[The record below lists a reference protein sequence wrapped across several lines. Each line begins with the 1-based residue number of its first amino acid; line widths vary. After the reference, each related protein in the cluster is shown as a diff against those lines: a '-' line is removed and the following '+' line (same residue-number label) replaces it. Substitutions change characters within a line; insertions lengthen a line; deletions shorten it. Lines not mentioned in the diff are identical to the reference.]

1 MSGYTRRPEWLK
13 LRPLNSIALSSI
25 RSVSRDLKLNTVCD
39 SARCPNRPEC
49 FARNTATFML
59 LGDICTRNCTFC
71 AVKNGRPAS
80 PDPMEPGHI
89 VAAIAKLNLRYVVIT
104 SVTRDDLPDGG
115 ASQFASTIQ
124 AIRQYDPDIRVEVLI
139 PDFKGSLSALKLVI
153 DACPSV
159 LNHNVETIPRLYAE
173 VRPEADYRRSIR
185 ILEQTKLF
193 NNEILTKSG
202 FMLGLGE
209 SRQEVIEL
217 MANLRKAGC
226 DILTIGQYLQP
237 SLKHHKVISFI
248 RPEEFEDY
256 ARIGKL
262 LGFRKVIAG
271 PLVRSSFNAAE
282 SYLAAKR
289 GDLTPIV

>member
-1 MSGYTRRPEWLK
+1 
-13 LRPLNSIALSSI
+13 
-25 RSVSRDLKLNTVCD
+25 
-39 SARCPNRPEC
+39 
-49 FARNTATFML
+49 
-59 LGDICTRNCTFC
+59 
-71 AVKNGRPAS
+71 
-80 PDPMEPGHI
+80 MEPEHI
-89 VAAIAKLNLRYVVIT
+89 VAAIARLNLRYVVIT

-115 ASQFASTIQ
+115 ASQFAQTIRS
-124 AIRQYDPDIRVEVLI
+124 IRQYDPSIRVAVLI
-139 PDFKGSLSALKLVI
+139 PDFNGSLYALNLVTN
-153 DACPSV
+153 ACPSV
-159 LNHNVETIPRLYAE
+159 LNHNVETIPRLDAE

-185 ILEQTKLF
+185 VLEQTKLL

-237 SLKHHKVISFI
+237 SLKHHKVLDFI

-256 ARIGKL
+256 ARVGKL

-271 PLVRSSFNAAE
+271 PLVRSSFNAAAA
-282 SYLAAKR
+282 YLE
-289 GDLTPIV
+289 LLC

>member
-271 PLVRSSFNAAE
+271 SLVRSSFNAAE
-282 SYLAAKR
+282 AYLAAKR

>member
-159 LNHNVETIPRLYAE
+159 LNHNVETIPRLCCQ
-173 VRPEADYRRSIR
+173 S
-185 ILEQTKLF
+185 
-193 NNEILTKSG
+193 
-202 FMLGLGE
+202 
-209 SRQEVIEL
+209 
-217 MANLRKAGC
+217 
-226 DILTIGQYLQP
+226 
-237 SLKHHKVISFI
+237 
-248 RPEEFEDY
+248 
-256 ARIGKL
+256 
-262 LGFRKVIAG
+262 
-271 PLVRSSFNAAE
+271 
-282 SYLAAKR
+282 AKW
-289 GDLTPIV
+289 DTF